1 MICNVHLSRQA
12 PDIHEGKL
20 ALTQKRARVFSRS
33 GLIVSEVPRELGHRS
48 SDVLM
53 ASVGLEV
60 SATVRGCAAAI
71 VIASEGYAISQNA
84 AVLDTGTNAVGNAAL
99 SRFELAELEKQEV
112 SLVAV
117 VPSDALAATLVDRS
131 TGGDSGAAGGAGPP
145 LPMHLGGLL
154 AGAVCVRYG
163 DPRRATAQLEEVLR
177 ALEGVGVQMPDK
189 TTTAAADGLRD
200 HDDDDDDDEVSQSA
214 QVASPT
220 SAAASSGHTATT
232 AGVGDATAEGQAD
245 AAAVAA
251 KRLALHAK
259 AVAAAEKALDEAT
272 AAQAQAQAAV
282 DTAKKK
288 KDKKA
293 AEDVLSEKT
302 AVVEET
308 KAALAKVQ
316 ADEPSKQT
324 TTEDATA
331 SGSGSGSG
339 PGSGSAPNRGD
350 GSQTKQKKK
359 TTSTTNE
366 TESLAAASAPSAGGK
381 STPEKRAGRVRS
393 ERASS
398 VAAGQRVAAL
408 TADVRFAPSQFEMSR
423 AAEMRQQDA
432 VDDDALRECA
442 ILVLPPA
449 R

>member
-200 HDDDDDDDEVSQSA
+200 HDDDDDDDDEVSQSA

-339 PGSGSAPNRGD
+339 SGAAPNRGD

-442 ILVLPPA
+442 VLVLPPA

>member
-1 MICNVHLSRQA
+1 ML
-12 PDIHEGKL
+12 
-20 ALTQKRARVFSRS
+20 SRS

-99 SRFELAELEKQEV
+99 SRFELAELQKQEV
-112 SLVAV
+112 SVVAV

-131 TGGDSGAAGGAGPP
+131 IGGDSGAAAGAGPP

-200 HDDDDDDDEVSQSA
+200 HDDDDDDDDDEVSQSA

-245 AAAVAA
+245 AAAAA
-251 KRLALHAK
+251 AERLALHAK
-259 AVAAAEKALDEAT
+259 AVAAAQKALDEAT
-272 AAQAQAQAAV
+272 AEQAEAQAAV

-316 ADEPSKQT
+316 ADEPSKQK

-331 SGSGSGSG
+331 SGAGAGAGAGSG
-339 PGSGSAPNRGD
+339 PGSGSASSRGD
-350 GSQTKQKKK
+350 GSQTKKNK
-359 TTSTTNE
+359 TSTTHE

-381 STPEKRAGRVRS
+381 STPEKRAGRVPS

-442 ILVLPPA
+442 VLVLPLA